1 MILETERM
9 LLRPF
14 ADEDAPDLY
23 AYARDPRVGPAAG
36 WRPHADVEES
46 LRIIH
51 TVFSA
56 PNVFAIVERES
67 GHVVGSVGFVG
78 RPRGEEGLSD
88 ELGYALSPAY
98 WGQGLMTEAAMRV
111 LDYGFTSLGLQAI
124 WCSHYAENLRSR
136 RVIERCGFSH
146 AFDQRL
152 SDEFV
157 EDRLTRF
164 YVLLREDWKRRK
176 SR

>member
-1 MILETERM
+1 
-9 LLRPF
+9 
-14 ADEDAPDLY
+14 
-23 AYARDPRVGPAAG
+23 
-36 WRPHADVEES
+36 
-46 LRIIH
+46 
-51 TVFSA
+51 
-56 PNVFAIVERES
+56 
-67 GHVVGSVGFVG
+67 
-78 RPRGEEGLSD
+78 
-88 ELGYALSPAY
+88 
-98 WGQGLMTEAAMRV
+98 MRV